1 MYQEQNY
8 KIISTILWSANQLI
22 DLGVCPYDI
31 NNPQRKFGKKINN
44 DVHLNGSFMIP
55 DDNKK
60 FTFHDN
66 DDAHWIE
73 ISNRP
78 FENSYDYDS
87 DYEKYSDYPNIYRT
101 KIDIHS
107 DLIPITFKDT
117 ISLLIKM
124 PMSICVKRGGELN
137 VQNSYGSHIEIIIS
151 NYGINKTTGKKFFL
165 METANFYSISDDY
178 NFQNVVLGDRQ
189 W

>member
-1 MYQEQNY
+1 MTQNPI
-8 KIISTILWSANQLI
+8 IISKVLWSANQLI
-22 DLGVCPYDI
+22 DLGICPYNI
-31 NNPQRKFGKKINN
+31 NNSQYMFGEKINSH
-44 DVHLNGSFMIP
+44 VKLNGSSKIP

-66 DDAHWIE
+66 ADAHWIE

-78 FENSYDYDS
+78 CEDIYDYDS

-101 KIDIHS
+101 KIYIS
-107 DLIPITFKDT
+107 YDLIPMTFNDT

-124 PMSICVKRGGELN
+124 PKSICVKRSGEHK
-137 VQNSYGSHIEIIIS
+137 VKNSFGSHIEILIS
-151 NYGINKTTGKKFFL
+151 NYGINKATGRKFFV
-165 METANFYSISDDY
+165 MDSVNFYSISNEI
-178 NFQNVVLGDRQ
+178 NFPPVFFGERK

>member
-1 MYQEQNY
+1 MSQNPI
-8 KIISTILWSANQLI
+8 IISKVLWSANQLI
-22 DLGVCPYDI
+22 DLGICPYNI
-31 NNPQRKFGKKINN
+31 NNSQCKFGEKINS
-44 DVHLNGSFMIP
+44 DVHLNGSSKIP

-78 FENSYDYDS
+78 CEDIYDYDS
-87 DYEKYSDYPNIYRT
+87 DYEKYCDYPNIYRT
-101 KIDIHS
+101 KIYIPY
-107 DLIPITFKDT
+107 DLIPMTFKDK

-124 PMSICVKRGGELN
+124 PKSICVKRKGDYK
-137 VQNSYGSHIEIIIS
+137 VKNSFGSHIEILIS
-151 NYGINKTTGKKFFL
+151 NYGINHTTGRKFFV
-165 METANFYSISDDY
+165 MDSVNFYSISKDY
-178 NFQNVVLGDRQ
+178 NFSPIVSGERK

>member
-1 MYQEQNY
+1 MTQNPI
-8 KIISTILWSANQLI
+8 IISTILWSSNQLI

-31 NNPQRKFGKKINN
+31 NNPERKFGEKINS
-44 DVHLNGSFMIP
+44 DVYLNGSFKIP

-66 DDAHWIE
+66 VDAHWIE

-78 FENSYDYDS
+78 FENLYDYDS

-101 KIDIHS
+101 KIYIS
-107 DLIPITFKDT
+107 YDLIPMTFKDK

-124 PMSICVKRGGELN
+124 PKSMCVKRKGELK
-137 VQNSYGSHIEIIIS
+137 VQNSYGSHVEIIMS
-151 NYGINKTTGKKFFL
+151 NYGINQTTGRKFFV
-165 METANFYSISDDY
+165 MDSVNFYSILDEY
-178 NFQNVVLGDRQ
+178 NFQNVVFGDRQ

>member
-1 MYQEQNY
+1 MSQNPI
-8 KIISTILWSANQLI
+8 IISKVLWSANQLI
-22 DLGVCPYDI
+22 DLGKCPYDI
-31 NNPQRKFGKKINN
+31 NNLQRKFGKKINN
-44 DVHLNGSFMIP
+44 EVDLNGSFMIP

-66 DDAHWIE
+66 VDAHWIE

-78 FENSYDYDS
+78 FEDSYDYDS

-101 KIDIHS
+101 KIYIPY
-107 DLIPITFKDT
+107 DLIPMTFNDT

-124 PMSICVKRGGELN
+124 PKSICVKRSGEHK
-137 VQNSYGSHIEIIIS
+137 VKNSFGSHIEILIS
-151 NYGINKTTGKKFFL
+151 NYGINQTMGRKFFV
-165 METANFYSISDDY
+165 MDSVNFYSISKDY
-178 NFQNVVLGDRQ
+178 NFQNVVFGDRQ

>member
-1 MYQEQNY
+1 MTQNPI
-8 KIISTILWSANQLI
+8 IISKVLWSANQLI
-22 DLGVCPYDI
+22 DFGVCQYDI
-31 NNPQRKFGKKINN
+31 NNPLYKFGEKINSN
-44 DVHLNGSFMIP
+44 VELNGSFKIP

-66 DDAHWIE
+66 VDAHWIE

-78 FENSYDYDS
+78 FEDSYDYDS

-101 KIDIHS
+101 KIYIPY
-107 DLIPITFKDT
+107 DLIPMTFNDK

-124 PMSICVKRGGELN
+124 PKSICVKRKGEYK
-137 VQNSYGSHIEIIIS
+137 VENSFGSHIEIIIS
-151 NYGINKTTGKKFFL
+151 NYGINKTTGRKFFV
-165 METANFYSISDDY
+165 MDNVNFYSISDDY
-178 NFQNVVLGDRQ
+178 DFQNVVFGDRK